1 MLAMSCKIVT
11 GLTVLSSNCST
22 SFAIR
27 FGMTLRSAK
36 RFLDVKLVSDCDQY
50 RGFWPAPIVRIES
63 R

>member
-27 FGMTLRSAK
+27 FGMTLGSAK
-36 RFLDVKLVSDCDQY
+36 RFLDVKLVSDCDQC
-50 RGFWPAPIVRIES
+50 RGF
-63 R
+63 

>member
-27 FGMTLRSAK
+27 VGMTLGSSK
-36 RFLDVKLVSDCDQY
+36 RFLDVNLVSHCDRY
-50 RGFWPAPIVRIES
+50 SGFWPAPIVRIAMG
-63 R
+63 